1 MSTVEDLY
9 DAILDGQRNEVAGL
23 VQKALDEGIP
33 AMAIVD
39 ETLRPAM
46 SEVGELFSRGEFFL
60 PQLFLSAAAMKNATD
75 KLRPLL
81 AGQAMGKQETVV
93 LGTVQGDVHDI
104 GKNLVSAT
112 LEGAGYR
119 VVDLGV
125 DATPQMFV
133 DAVRDNDP
141 AVVGFS
147 ALLSTTMVNIPRTIQ
162 AIEEAGL
169 RRGRV
174 MAVGGAPVTQRN
186 ADEWGVEVYAADAG
200 TAVRVI
206 NEALARRDA
215 ELGGRA

>member
-1 MSTVEDLY
+1 MSTLEELY
-9 DAILDGQRNEVAGL
+9 DAILDGRRSEVAGL
-23 VQKALDEGIP
+23 VQRALDEGVAP
-33 AMAIVD
+33 MTIV
-39 ETLRPAM
+39 EKTLRPAM
-46 SEVGELFSRGEFFL
+46 GEVGELFSRGEFFL
-60 PQLFLSAAAMKNATD
+60 PQLVLSAAAMKNATD
-75 KLRPLL
+75 TLRPRL
-81 AGQAMGKQETVV
+81 AGEAMGRQETVV

-125 DATPQMFV
+125 DAPIQKFV

-147 ALLSTTMVNIPRTIQ
+147 ALLSTTMVNIPKTIQ
-162 AIEEAGL
+162 ALEDANL
-169 RRGRV
+169 RRGRIL
-174 MAVGGAPVTQRN
+174 AVGGAPVTRRN

-206 NEALARRDA
+206 NEALARRQT
-215 ELGGRA
+215 ERGGEA

>member
-1 MSTVEDLY
+1 MSTLEDLY
-9 DAILDGQRNEVAGL
+9 DAILDGHRAEVAGL
-23 VQKALDEGIP
+23 VQKALDEGVAP
-33 AMAIVD
+33 MTIVE

-60 PQLFLSAAAMKNATD
+60 PQLVLSAASMKNATET
-75 KLRPLL
+75 LRPLL
-81 AGQAMGKQETVV
+81 AGQAIGKQETVV

-104 GKNLVSAT
+104 GKNLVAAT

-125 DATPQMFV
+125 DAPIEKFV
-133 DAVRDNDP
+133 DAVKSNDP
-141 AVVGFS
+141 AVIGFS
-147 ALLSTTMVNIPRTIQ
+147 ALLSTTMVNIPRTIL

-169 RRGRV
+169 RKGRIL
-174 MAVGGAPVTQRN
+174 AVGGAPVTQRN

-206 NEALARRDA
+206 NEALARQGER
-215 ELGGRA
+215 GGRE